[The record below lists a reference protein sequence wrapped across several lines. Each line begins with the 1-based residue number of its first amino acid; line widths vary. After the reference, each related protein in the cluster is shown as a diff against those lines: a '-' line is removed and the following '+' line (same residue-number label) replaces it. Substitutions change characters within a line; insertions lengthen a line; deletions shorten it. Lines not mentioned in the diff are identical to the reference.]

1 MRNPCDFHDI
11 IHSYHW
17 EMPNSFSLPNMIPIN
32 KSHDQPLTVQPK
44 HECTETQTNCVRDAA
59 ARDHICPPSSGTGE
73 RKSAACEN
81 SAKLNGSSGLPV
93 LLR

>member
-1 MRNPCDFHDI
+1 MESREVPELRQTQSSSPRETNI
-11 IHSYHW
+11 Q
-17 EMPNSFSLPNMIPIN
+17 LPN

-81 SAKLNGSSGLPV
+81 SAKLKGSSGLPV

>member
-1 MRNPCDFHDI
+1 MIDDKERQKAA
-11 IHSYHW
+11 
-17 EMPNSFSLPNMIPIN
+17 PNTQITPTFS
-32 KSHDQPLTVQPK
+32 TVQPK
-44 HECTETQTNCVRDAA
+44 HESMETQTNCVRDAA

-81 SAKLNGSSGLPV
+81 SAKLKGSSGLPV